1 MAGAGH
7 RARPV
12 TARLPQYRTLATPA
26 RFVAR
31 WRQRAACRGTD
42 LDVFF
47 PERGETAGPARQVCA
62 RCQVRQP
69 CLEYALSNRITHGIW
84 GGLTERERRPLQS
97 TWVQDSR
104 RDRDRAILAADT
116 AGYTTAAIGRSF
128 GLSRTSVTRIVN
140 QRGRPG
146 LDWSEPQAPP
156 FNDGKREYGRGGP

>member
-42 LDVFF
+42 LDVFY
-47 PERGETAGPARQVCA
+47 PERGESAGPARQVCA
-62 RCQVRQP
+62 ACPVRQP
-69 CLEYALSNRITHGIW
+69 CLEYALSNRITSGIW

-97 TWVQDSR
+97 AWVQESR
-104 RDRDRAILAADT
+104 RDRDRAILTADAA
-116 AGYTTAAIGRSF
+116 GHTTAAIGRSF
-128 GLSRTSVTRIVN
+128 GLSRTSVNRIVN
-140 QRGRPG
+140 QGDRLRLG
-146 LDWSEPQAPP
+146 WSEPQAPP
-156 FNDGKREYGRGGP
+156 SDEGKREFGRGGP